1 MTGVDME
8 KCKRIVQYIWD
19 PEPKN
24 DTTPEAP
31 IWCLGQQYTPAKPV
45 NPQDTGECCSTHST
59 ERLKAP
65 HTVHDKLLTLHC
77 AR

>member
-8 KCKRIVQYIWD
+8 KYKRIVQYFWD

-31 IWCLGQQYTPAKPV
+31 IWCLGQQHTPTELA
-45 NPQDTGECCSTHST
+45 NPQDAGECCSTHSA

-65 HTVHDKLLTLHC
+65 HTVYEELLIPHC